1 MSLGFTPDL
10 ITNSSKT
17 FAPIS
22 AGCQPDKE
30 PFFLPPGVLT
40 AETIYAFCAIKNP
53 HQKYLIGI
61 SVSRN
66 SYFVDFALLAIK
78 ASRISVK
85 RLSLILAFS
94 FRNMLA
100 LTLP

>member
-40 AETIYAFCAIKNP
+40 AETIYAFFAIK
-53 HQKYLIGI
+53 K
-61 SVSRN
+61 S
-66 SYFVDFALLAIK
+66 LLKIFN
-78 ASRISVK
+78 RD
-85 RLSLILAFS
+85 
-94 FRNMLA
+94 
-100 LTLP
+100 